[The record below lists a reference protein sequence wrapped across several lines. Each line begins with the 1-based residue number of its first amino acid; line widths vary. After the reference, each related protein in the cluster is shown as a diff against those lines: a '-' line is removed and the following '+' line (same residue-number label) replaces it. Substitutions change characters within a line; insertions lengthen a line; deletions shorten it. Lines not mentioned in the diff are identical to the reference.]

1 MIAQLVSQGPNLYV
15 SSYGLVRRREDRPP
29 KQYDQLNT
37 CTAADKKESAS
48 IVRRRDEVQWQKA
61 QK

>member
-1 MIAQLVSQGPNLYV
+1 MYV
-15 SSYGLVRRREDRPP
+15 ISYMCPLMDSLGDARIDPP